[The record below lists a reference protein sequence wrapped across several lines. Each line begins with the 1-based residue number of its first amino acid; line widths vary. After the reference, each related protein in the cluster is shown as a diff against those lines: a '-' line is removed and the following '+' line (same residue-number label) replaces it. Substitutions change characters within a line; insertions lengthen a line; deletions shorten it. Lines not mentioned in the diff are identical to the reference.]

1 MLRVFPVDPAAKPK
15 FSDTWGAPREG
26 GRTHEGTDIFAPE
39 DSPVYAVD
47 DGKVSGASSEIG
59 GLVVNLDAADGTR
72 YYYAHLSGFANN
84 PWPRT
89 VKAGDLI
96 GYVGH
101 TGNAAHTQPH
111 LHFGIYP
118 ARGGAINP
126 YEALLAAAQGGA
138 LATASSAS
146 PSGTTS
152 PTKLRSTPSSTKNVV
167 AFFAALWV
175 LSELAKG

>member
-15 FSDTWGAPREG
+15 FSDTWGAAREG

-59 GLVVNLDAADGTR
+59 GLVVHLDTADGTR
-72 YYYAHLSGFANN
+72 YYYAHLSGFANA
-84 PWPRT
+84 PWPRN

-118 ARGGAINP
+118 AGGGAVNP
-126 YEALLAAAQGGA
+126 FEALSAVAPGA
-138 LATASSAS
+138 LATSSSSSSSSSPKPAASRSS
-146 PSGTTS
+146 SS
-152 PTKLRSTPSSTKNVV
+152 SSKLNPAGVLL
-167 AFFAALWV
+167 ALWV
-175 LSELAKG
+175 LHELAKG